1 MDRRFVRA
9 FLGLGS
15 IAAAVGAAVALAPA
29 SLGRVPVE
37 PVRNGTCTELA
48 AVVDPK
54 QVPVDTG
61 YDPERNLIY
70 AHQAGRTYAMS
81 PDDPVCRAL
90 TGVKALIDDEMQA
103 HRQNM
108 TTACEQMVPVAR
120 GTQSELH
127 GRQVDRTAAKRFFD
141 DECAGVPTP

>member
-9 FLGLGS
+9 SIGLGT
-15 IAAAVGAAVALAPA
+15 IAAAVGVAVALAPA
-29 SLGRVPVE
+29 SLGRVPVD

-61 YDPERNLIY
+61 YDPERNLVY
-70 AHQAGRTYAMS
+70 AHHAGRTYAMS
-81 PDDPVCRAL
+81 PDDPLCRAL
-90 TGVKALIDDEMQA
+90 TGVKALIDDTMQA

-108 TTACEQMVPVAR
+108 ITACDQMVPVAR
-120 GTQSELH
+120 GTLSELH
-127 GRQVDRTAAKRFFD
+127 GRQIDRSAAKRFLD